1 MKPVLTTR
9 EQNLIIAGAALV
21 FCVVFIVYLIIPFWQ
36 SYSLVKNDLDNETA
50 SLQKLQKKKAGA
62 AKQDIEKIGNEVKQM
77 RKQIPS
83 AANTAE
89 LVFYLNQAAG
99 KTGVSLDGFEVL
111 PGNKNRN
118 KDQDQEQDVK
128 SLDAR
133 VKITGTYGQIRN
145 FLAQTEGLTRL
156 THNLALT
163 IAESRTIPGKLES
176 TVEFKAFF
184 ESNSTRQDYVSD
196 VPKSLTGRTTP
207 FRF

>member
-21 FCVVFIVYLIIPFWQ
+21 FCVLFIVYLIVPFWQ
-36 SYSLVKNDLDNETA
+36 SYSLVKKDLDNATS
-50 SLQKLQKKKAGA
+50 SLQKLQEKKAGA
-62 AKQDIEKIGNEVKQM
+62 AKQDMEKIGNEVKQM

-83 AANTAE
+83 AADTAE

-118 KDQDQEQDVK
+118 QEQEQDVK
-128 SLDAR
+128 SLNAR

-163 IAESRTIPGKLES
+163 IAESRTIPGKLEG
-176 TVEFKAFF
+176 TIEFKAFY
-184 ESNSTRQDYVSD
+184 EANSSRQDYVSD
-196 VPKSLTGRTTP
+196 VPKSLTGRPTP

>member
-21 FCVVFIVYLIIPFWQ
+21 FCVLFIVYLIVPVWQ
-36 SYSLVKNDLDNETA
+36 SYSLVKNDLDNATA
-50 SLQKLQKKKAGA
+50 SLQKLQEKKVGA
-62 AKQDIEKIGNEVKQM
+62 AKQDMEKIGNEVKQM

-83 AANTAE
+83 AADTAE

-99 KTGVSLDGFEVL
+99 KTGVFLDGFEVL
-111 PGNKNRN
+111 PGNKKRN
-118 KDQDQEQDVK
+118 QDQEQEQDVK

-156 THNLALT
+156 THNQALT
-163 IAESRTIPGKLES
+163 IAESRTTPGKLES

-184 ESNSTRQDYVSD
+184 EGNGTRQDYVSD
-196 VPKSLTGRTTP
+196 VPKSMTGRPTP